1 MSNLQMMNDV
11 KIAYN
16 GGERHMIKSP
26 DDIASVASS
35 VLETEGVY
43 ALFLDTKNNVN
54 GIFGFSNADI
64 PTTAPALKQSDE
76 WGKEVIKLGY
86 LMNSIRIVFVMY
98 SLSKD
103 RPDVAERIDTFISSF
118 LTMKNYYDVAKL
130 ELLDIVTYFLAE
142 DTYTSVREAN

>member
-26 DDIASVASS
+26 DDIAGVASS

-54 GIFGFSNADI
+54 GIFGFNDAFI
-64 PTTAPALKQSDE
+64 PANSLSLKQSEE

-86 LMNSIRIVFVMY
+86 LMNSRSIAFVMY

-103 RPDVAERIDTFISSF
+103 RPEVAERINIFTSNFI
-118 LTMKNYYDVAKL
+118 TMKNYYDIAGL
-130 ELLDIVTYFLAE
+130 ELLDIVTYFVAE
-142 DTYTSVREAN
+142 NTYTSVREAN